1 MLEVWSTH
9 TLPSKKKKSLTGK
22 LCIELKFNMELV
34 RKKKKESWI
43 DGSLNISYLA
53 RDREES

>member
-9 TLPSKKKKSLTGK
+9 TLPPKKKNLTGK
-22 LCIELKFNMELV
+22 LCIELNFNMELV
-34 RKKKKESWI
+34 RKKKESWI